1 MSGIKYLLDTNFILG
16 LLSAQPEVLSEVTA
30 RNLFISECAFSA
42 ITRME
47 ILGFAGLEHEEELL
61 IKQKLARMTYLPLTR
76 ATEDVAISLRQTRK
90 IKLPDA
96 IIAATAISAALTLLT
111 MDKHLQSVM
120 AGTRP
125 TLPG

>member
-16 LLSAQPEVLSEVTA
+16 LLRAQPEVLSEVAA

-47 ILGFAGLEHEEELL
+47 ILGFAGLERDDESL
-61 IKQKLARMTYLPLTR
+61 IRQKLARMTYLPLTR
-76 ATEDVAISLRQTRK
+76 AAEDVAIGLRRFRK

-96 IIAATAISAALTLLT
+96 IIATTAISEALTLLT
-111 MDKHLQSVM
+111 MDKHLQAVI
-120 AGTRP
+120 AGAS
-125 TLPG
+125 

>member
-16 LLSAQPEVLSEVTA
+16 LLRAQPEVLSEVAA

-47 ILGFAGLEHEEELL
+47 ILGFAGLERDDEAL
-61 IKQKLARMTYLPLTR
+61 IRQKLARMTYLPLTR
-76 ATEDVAISLRQTRK
+76 AAEDVAIGLRRSRK

-96 IIAATAISAALTLLT
+96 IIAATAISEALTLLT
-111 MDKHLQSVM
+111 MDKHLQAVI
-120 AGTRP
+120 AGAS
-125 TLPG
+125 

>member
-1 MSGIKYLLDTNFILG
+1 MSGLKYLLDTNFILG
-16 LLSAQPEVLSEVTA
+16 LLSTQPEVMSEVAA

-47 ILGFAGLEHEEELL
+47 ILGFAGLEHEEESL
-61 IKQKLARMTYLPLTR
+61 IRQKLSRMTYLPLTR

-96 IIAATAISAALTLLT
+96 VIAATAISESLTLLT
-111 MDKHLQSVM
+111 MDKHLQAVI
-120 AGTRP
+120 AGAGLTAS
-125 TLPG
+125 